1 MKNLKKELITIC
13 VIFMSLSFFTANA
26 QEDKK
31 LTKAE
36 TTFCA
41 SLTDFVQALITLDA
55 IEDNSTMDEF
65 NAAYKSAN
73 KAWNKLQKKAAKLEK
88 VEIKESVKAYN
99 KLVDAVNNMDDSMTT
114 KEANAQI
121 DDHIDA
127 TAAQIT
133 DIQTVICN

>member
-1 MKNLKKELITIC
+1 MTNLKKELITIC
-13 VIFMSLSFFTANA
+13 VILMSLSFFTANA

-36 TTFCA
+36 TTFCT
-41 SLTDFVQALITLDA
+41 SLTGFAQALITLDA

-88 VEIKESVKAYN
+88 IEMKESVKAYN
-99 KLVDAVNNMDDSMTT
+99 KLVDSVNNMDGSIAT
-114 KEANAQI
+114 KDANAQI

-127 TAAQIT
+127 TAAEIA

>member
-1 MKNLKKELITIC
+1 MTNLKKELIGIF
-13 VIFMSLSFFTANA
+13 VILMSLSFFTANA

-31 LTKAE
+31 LANAE
-36 TTFCA
+36 STFCA
-41 SLTDFVQALITLDA
+41 SLTDFTQALITLDA

-88 VEIKESVKAYN
+88 VEMKESVKAYN
-99 KLVDAVNNMDDSMTT
+99 KLVDSVNNMDGSIAT
-114 KEANAQI
+114 KDANAQI

-127 TAAQIT
+127 NAAEIA

>member
-13 VIFMSLSFFTANA
+13 VILMSLSFFTSNA

-31 LTKAE
+31 LAKAE
-36 TTFCA
+36 TAFCG
-41 SLTDFVQALITLDA
+41 SITDFAEALINLDA

-65 NAAYKSAN
+65 NKAYK
-73 KAWNKLQKKAAKLEK
+73 KAEKSWNRLQNKAAKLEK

-99 KLVDAVNNMDDSMTT
+99 KLVDAVNNMDGSITT

-121 DDHIDA
+121 NDHIDA
-127 TAAQIT
+127 TAAEIAE
-133 DIQTVICN
+133 IQTVLCE